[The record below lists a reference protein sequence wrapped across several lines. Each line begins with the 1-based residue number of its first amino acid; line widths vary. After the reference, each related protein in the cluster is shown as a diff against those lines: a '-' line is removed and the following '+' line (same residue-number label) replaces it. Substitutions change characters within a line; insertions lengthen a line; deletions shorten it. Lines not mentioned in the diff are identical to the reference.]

1 MDMLRDARKRAWD
14 FPRSMS
20 NLPKPIRSAKGDPA
34 TPPVGLAPMLL
45 EVLAL
50 CGYGLWMLLGLA
62 LALGLYSPGRG
73 DALVPLALGCAFV
86 SAGLLGACLRPRAFS
101 EWHGWRIGRA
111 QRPTR
116 EAMLALAIY
125 LPMLGLAGL
134 VRGSEAFWATRVIS
148 LALALCSLVCLV
160 TSAYGY
166 RTRRLADQAG
176 VAAQLPISRLLSA
189 CYGGGLWLWVCL
201 IFQADLPVNRDE
213 PVPWAIGLL
222 LLAMLLGL
230 VDGVGWQSLRGSGL
244 GEQQLSPPHHLQARR
259 FLAAVLICAIPCLSL
274 LLVPIVPAGRWL
286 APVAAAAY
294 IVGKSLELWLY
305 DFALTRFARIRPL

>member
-1 MDMLRDARKRAWD
+1 MEMLRDARKHAWD
-14 FPRSMS
+14 FPRSMPT
-20 NLPKPIRSAKGDPA
+20 LPKPTKSVKGDPV

-86 SAGLLGACLRPRAFS
+86 SAGLLSVCLRPRTLS
-101 EWHGWRIGRA
+101 EWHGWRIGRG

-116 EAMLALAIY
+116 EAMLALATY

-134 VRGSEAFWATRVIS
+134 VRGSEEFWATRMIS
-148 LALALCSLVCLV
+148 LVLALCSLVCLI

-201 IFQADLPVNRDE
+201 IFQADLPITRDD
-213 PVPWAIGLL
+213 PCRGRSACCCWRCCW
-222 LLAMLLGL
+222 
-230 VDGVGWQSLRGSGL
+230 GWSMAWPG
-244 GEQQLSPPHHLQARR
+244 
-259 FLAAVLICAIPCLSL
+259 IPCAGPAWASSSCRRPIICKRGGSWPRHSSAPF
-274 LLVPIVPAGRWL
+274 LVSACCWCPSYRPAGGW
-286 APVAAAAY
+286 
-294 IVGKSLELWLY
+294 
-305 DFALTRFARIRPL
+305 RPLRRRPTSSARAWSYGFMTSP